1 MTPRGT
7 ADDAETTELQSLD
20 LNYAVPQWRKKKKN
34 VLASFRR
41 HQQFPLG
48 VIPNRR
54 LFRSSVLLLA
64 ATSFELV
71 TESRLS
77 KVKVVLYE
85 PQDPINIGATIR
97 AMKNMG
103 VHQLRLVR
111 PVAYDKY
118 RLIGVA
124 HDTHE
129 LIEAVEHYDDLES
142 AVADCVRIAGFT
154 ARRRAAKRQ
163 RVTASE
169 SATDLLSFADHGNVA
184 VLFGREDNGLPN
196 EALDLAHV
204 VVTIPTTNHASLNLA
219 QAVLIALYELHVQA
233 ADATR
238 EVPPPRHI
246 VDAPTA
252 SQFDLLFADAHR
264 ALTEIAFFKTRNPEH
279 VMRTL
284 RSLVF
289 RAAPDGREVDLIR
302 AMAIEVLRTIDR
314 VRRETNES

>member
-1 MTPRGT
+1 M
-7 ADDAETTELQSLD
+7 
-20 LNYAVPQWRKKKKN
+20 
-34 VLASFRR
+34 
-41 HQQFPLG
+41 
-48 VIPNRR
+48 
-54 LFRSSVLLLA
+54 
-64 ATSFELV
+64 

-103 VHQLRLVR
+103 VQTLRLVR

-129 LIEAVEHYDDLES
+129 LIEAIEHYDDLES
-142 AVADCVRIAGFT
+142 AIADCVRVAGFT
-154 ARRRAAKRQ
+154 ARRRAAKRE

-169 SATDLLSFADHGNVA
+169 SATDLLSFAEHGNVA
-184 VLFGREDNGLPN
+184 ALFGREDNGLPN

-204 VVTIPTTNHASLNLA
+204 VVTIPTTDHASLNLA

-252 SQFDLLFADAHR
+252 SQFDLFFADAHR

>member
-1 MTPRGT
+1 M
-7 ADDAETTELQSLD
+7 
-20 LNYAVPQWRKKKKN
+20 
-34 VLASFRR
+34 
-41 HQQFPLG
+41 
-48 VIPNRR
+48 
-54 LFRSSVLLLA
+54 
-64 ATSFELV
+64 

-103 VHQLRLVR
+103 VATLRLVR

-129 LIEAVEHYDDLES
+129 LIEAIEHYDDLES
-142 AVADCVRIAGFT
+142 AIADCVRVAGFT

-169 SATDLLSFADHGNVA
+169 AATDLLSFAEHGNVA

-196 EALDLAHV
+196 EALDLAHI
-204 VVTIPTTNHASLNLA
+204 VVTIPTTDHASLNLA

-252 SQFDLLFADAHR
+252 SQFDLFFADAHR